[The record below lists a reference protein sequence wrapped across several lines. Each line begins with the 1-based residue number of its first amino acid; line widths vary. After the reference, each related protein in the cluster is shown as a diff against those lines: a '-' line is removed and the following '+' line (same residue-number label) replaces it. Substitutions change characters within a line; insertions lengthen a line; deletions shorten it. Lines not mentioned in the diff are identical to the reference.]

1 MIVKLSTQI
10 LKKQFN
16 LNRLIL
22 FFEVSLVFIFS
33 ILFDL
38 KIQSSFLL
46 LMVSFVL
53 SPWFIKFENIYNREE
68 KEFFELTDF
77 LQQFVAAFKQH
88 PKIYASLYECKNMST
103 SALYHDVE
111 EWLAALEEG
120 GFPKEHAQVF
130 IEKYPHFIVGN
141 LVHLMLAIEH
151 YGSFEYSE
159 GLELI
164 QDDLED
170 WIEDTYAFKQSQQS
184 TKRSIEL
191 LSVLSLVIA
200 FFSHSMLFKARNLEL
215 TGFYQLSLVAF
226 LLMIMFTLLM
236 AHKALSS
243 AWIDQREMI
252 WRKA

>member
-1 MIVKLSTQI
+1 MIVKLSAQT
-10 LKKQFN
+10 LKKQFSM
-16 LNRLIL
+16 NRLIL
-22 FFEVSLVFIFS
+22 IFEISSVFVFS

-38 KIQSSFLL
+38 DLQSSFLL
-46 LMVSFVL
+46 LMVSFIL
-53 SPWFIKFENIYNREE
+53 SPWFIKFEKIYSKEE
-68 KEFFELTDF
+68 KEFFEITDF

-88 PKIYASLYECKNMST
+88 PKIYASLNECKNMST
-103 SALYHDVE
+103 SALHDDIE
-111 EWLAALEEG
+111 EWVSALEKG

-170 WIEDTYAFKQSQQS
+170 WIEDTYAFKQSQLS
-184 TKRSIEL
+184 TKRRIEL
-191 LSVLSLVIA
+191 LSLLSLVIA
-200 FFSHSMLFKARNLEL
+200 FFSHSMLFKARSLQL
-215 TGFYQLSLVAF
+215 TGFYQLSLVMF
-226 LLMIMFTLLM
+226 LLMILFTLLM

-243 AWIDQREMI
+243 AWMDQREMI
-252 WRKA
+252 WRKV